1 MMDVLEY
8 LRETSCELAALAD
21 KDRFE
26 SLAYIFRMAALEADQ
41 RMAEPSVVGAA
52 TACELPRPMAT
63 ILPFRGAKT
72 LI

>member
-1 MMDVLEY
+1 MDVLEY

-41 RMAEPSVVGAA
+41 RMAEPSAVGGA
-52 TACELPRPMAT
+52 TACALPRPMAT
-63 ILPFRGAKT
+63 ILPFRGRK
-72 LI
+72 L